1 MDKTRLSRNL
11 MNQSLTKNV
20 SFNSIFKENYVWV
33 GGGILVATKDVFLK
47 YHRAVVYFLR
57 RGLMNADQQV
67 IYGIYCNEGRRVF
80 SPEVDLQL
88 FWSSGSRKVWTSNV
102 WFYLGYLCLEEIW
115 AIFQWNQMIKYTCTD
130 MGAIHTQNIPLY
142 WYENKGSCPLCYTIE
157 TGYSLTVY
165 AGCLFFF

>member
-1 MDKTRLSRNL
+1 MFRQPNYPKYYPNTVMPEYSASQHAKYAVVADALKRNIFYTEFYAWLDVGYFRDACDDENQYFRINPPPEVDKTRLSRNL

-88 FWSSGSRKVWTSNV
+88 FWSSGSRKV
-102 WFYLGYLCLEEIW
+102 
-115 AIFQWNQMIKYTCTD
+115 
-130 MGAIHTQNIPLY
+130 
-142 WYENKGSCPLCYTIE
+142 
-157 TGYSLTVY
+157 
-165 AGCLFFF
+165 